1 MNKAELVSATA
12 ALLRERGVRKEV
24 RSPEYVFHISDDEG
38 NHKDFKIKKTKKEV
52 AYTAADV
59 LAVID
64 ACSDVI
70 CDRLKGGESVTVAS
84 FGTLGLKYRK
94 ARKTRRFDNGDWIDV
109 EARYIPKFSFGNRL
123 RQCAQLYALSLANRE
138 ATQMYIGPEAEKA
151 ELGDG

>member
-12 ALLRERGVRKEV
+12 ALLRDRGVRKEV

-52 AYTAADV
+52 VYTAADV
-59 LAVID
+59 LAIID

-70 CDRLKGGESVTVAS
+70 CEQLKCGEPVTVAS

-94 ARKTRRFDNGDWIDV
+94 ARRTRRFDNGDWIDV
-109 EARYIPKFSFGNRL
+109 DARYIPKFSFGNRL
-123 RQCAQLYALSLANRE
+123 RQCAQLYALSLENRE
-138 ATQMYIGPEAEKA
+138 ATQMYVDPEENGAKS
-151 ELGDG
+151 GDD